1 MRTIM
6 KLDLRRLGPALALPA
21 LLAALP
27 ATASAAVPA
36 SLTEQGRLFDGAGA
50 PLTGTVSI
58 QFAVYAA
65 ASGGAPLWTETQTVS
80 LDAGYFSATLGGTT
94 PFPAGLWDGSVRYV
108 GITVGSDAEMSPRH
122 PATSVPYAL
131 VAGDAT
137 GDLHPRTVTV
147 NGTLVIDAAGNWVGP
162 ATGLVGPTGAQ
173 GVAGAS
179 GAPGVA
185 GATGAQG
192 VAGATG
198 PQGPAGA
205 TGSAGAT
212 GAAGA
217 VGPTG
222 PLGPQGVVGPT
233 GAAGTA
239 GAVGATGPQG
249 AAGTNGS
256 NGAAGATGPQGPAG
270 TNGAAGPAGP
280 QGPAGTNGTNGTN
293 GSVGPTGPQGPAGA
307 TGAAGVITTSTT
319 APVNCDAAHA
329 GYLYF
334 NSTSS
339 AFIGCNGTTWATFT
353 ATSQVGV
360 GDSQSNAGATCKT
373 IHAAYPVAASGT
385 FWIDPDG
392 GSTANAFQVY
402 CDMTTDSG
410 GWAKILQYT
419 GGAYTPSVGA
429 VPDPT
434 GAAITAFAKLS
445 DVQINAIGGTGAL
458 KNYRFQGDKTSL
470 ALYLKTTNTYVDT
483 GRSMNL
489 TTGTIQACEAGS
501 LATCSFT
508 AITSP
513 TIDTVAWG
521 IAGNDCNRIFTD
533 YTTTPMCYTP
543 ADSTKRCFTAGQSCG
558 SHAQIGSFTI
568 WIRE

>member
-1 MRTIM
+1 
-6 KLDLRRLGPALALPA
+6 
-21 LLAALP
+21 
-27 ATASAAVPA
+27 
-36 SLTEQGRLFDGAGA
+36 
-50 PLTGTVSI
+50 
-58 QFAVYAA
+58 
-65 ASGGAPLWTETQTVS
+65 
-80 LDAGYFSATLGGTT
+80 
-94 PFPAGLWDGSVRYV
+94 
-108 GITVGSDAEMSPRH
+108 
-122 PATSVPYAL
+122 VPYAL

-256 NGAAGATGPQGPAG
+256 NGAAGATGPQGAAGTNGAAGATGPQGVAGTNGAAGATGPQGVAGTNGTNGAAGATGPQGVAG

-501 LATCSFT
+501 LAACSFT